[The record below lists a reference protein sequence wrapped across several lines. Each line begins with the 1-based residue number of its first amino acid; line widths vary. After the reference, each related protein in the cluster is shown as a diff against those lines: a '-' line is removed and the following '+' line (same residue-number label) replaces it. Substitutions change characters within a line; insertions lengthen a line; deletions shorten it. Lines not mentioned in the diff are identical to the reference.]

1 MSMKLYIIGNGFDLY
16 HNMQTSFTDF
26 REFTERNARDTF
38 NAIDTYV
45 PIDANWADL
54 ESALADL
61 DVDWVIEDLSDFMPS
76 YGADDWSDSGHHDF
90 QFEVDRVV
98 QHLSSDLLSYFEDW
112 ISQIPIPD
120 PNTVRRLTTINP
132 QAKFLTFNY
141 TPTLAYL
148 YGVPADRTLY
158 IHGSAA
164 DPEQNIILGHA
175 WNPQDRK
182 SLNDRPDI
190 AEIDTRLME
199 ANGIIDRF
207 FSATFKPSKQLINKH
222 RSFFDRLDGV
232 SEVVVLG
239 HSLSDVDAEY
249 FKELLA
255 VPSIAL
261 ATWTIACRPE
271 DNLENKVQRVVKL
284 GISSSKVKLTD
295 WSSL

>member
-1 MSMKLYIIGNGFDLY
+1 MMLYIIGNGFDLY
-16 HNMQTSFTDF
+16 HNMRTSFADF
-26 REFTERNARDTF
+26 RVFIERNARDTF
-38 NAIDTYV
+38 NDIYTYLSIDES
-45 PIDANWADL
+45 WADL

-61 DVDWVIEDLSDFMPS
+61 DVDWVIEDLSGFATS

-112 ISQIPIPD
+112 ISQVPIPD

-132 QAKFLTFNY
+132 KAKFLTFNY

-148 YGVPADRTLY
+148 YGVPADRTLH
-158 IHGSAA
+158 IHGSTV
-164 DPEQNIILGHA
+164 DPDQKIILGHA
-175 WNPQDRK
+175 WNPEDRK

-232 SEVVVLG
+232 SEVIVLG

-249 FKELLA
+249 FRELLA

-271 DNLENKVQRVVKL
+271 DNLEDKVQRVVKL
-284 GISSSKVKLTD
+284 GISASKVKLTD
-295 WSSL
+295 WSAL